1 MKKGG
6 ASMIELQYF
15 TEEDFDQ
22 LIGWFDSKREY
33 IQWGGGGFGY
43 PLTRSK
49 LHTHIEGANEQD
61 SKKLI
66 YKVVETDSGKAVGHI
81 SLESIDRENR
91 SARVC
96 RVLVGEDSMRGK
108 GVGEAMMNEILK
120 VAFNQH
126 KFHRVSLGVYD
137 FNHSAIKCYE
147 KAGFQR
153 EGLKRDVQRYEE
165 EYWSLWEMSILED
178 EWNKKVDIL

>member
-1 MKKGG
+1 
-6 ASMIELQYF
+6 MIELQLF
-15 TEEDFDQ
+15 SEEDFDQ
-22 LIGWFDSKREY
+22 LIAWLDSKREY

-43 PLTRSK
+43 PLTRQN
-49 LHTHIEGANEQD
+49 LHLHIKDANKQD
-61 SKKLI
+61 SKKFV
-66 YKVVETDSGKAVGHI
+66 YKVVERASGKAVGHI

-108 GVGEAMMNEILK
+108 GVGGAMMEEILK
-120 VAFNQH
+120 VAFGQLH
-126 KFHRVSLGVYD
+126 LHRVSLGVYD

-147 KAGFQR
+147 KAGFKK

-165 EYWSLWEMSILED
+165 EYWNLWEMSILED
-178 EWNKKVDIL
+178 EWNKKVDIF

>member
-1 MKKGG
+1 
-6 ASMIELQYF
+6 MIELQYF

-49 LHTHIEGANEQD
+49 LQSHLEGANEQD
-61 SKKLI
+61 GKKLI

-96 RVLVGEDSMRGK
+96 RVLVGEGSMRGK

-126 KFHRVSLGVYD
+126 KLHRVSLGVYD

-153 EGLKRDVQRYEE
+153 EGLKRDAQRYEE